1 VSAIKNVL
9 DKLLAGLCV
18 ALFAA
23 LVLVVT
29 WQVFTRQV
37 LGDPSTWTSTT
48 AQYLFVWLSL
58 FGAAYVFSERGHIA
72 VDFLARRTGARTQ
85 RAIGSFTMLV
95 VLAFALLVLVW
106 GGVRGVGLT
115 WGQNVSGL
123 PVNVGQMYLAL
134 PVSGALIVF
143 TAIHHLYKIAVGR
156 EAGLPISEDEEIGRR
171 TSSMPLIASQDPRIA
186 ETRLDPRLDGAPDPD
201 GTPDPDDDTQKGR

>member
-1 VSAIKNVL
+1 MSAIKNVL

-23 LVLVVT
+23 LVLAVT

-72 VDFLARRTGARTQ
+72 VDFLARKTGARTQ
-85 RAIGSFTMLV
+85 KAIGSFTMLV

-106 GGVRGVGLT
+106 GGMRGVGLT

-134 PVSGALIVF
+134 PVSGALMTF
-143 TAIHHLYKIAVGR
+143 YALHHLYKIAVGR
-156 EAGLPISEDEEIGRR
+156 EAGLPISEDEEIGRS
-171 TSSMPLIASQDPRIA
+171 TSSMPLIASQDPRIT
-186 ETRLDPRLDGAPDPD
+186 ETRLDPRFDGAPDS
-201 GTPDPDDDTQKGR
+201 DDDTQKGR